1 MRVSDDRYCRD
12 LRRFNLAVRM
22 LQHEARTSTICA
34 WTGLN
39 AERIRNLA
47 RSHGHDEAGAKLGR
61 HRGPSPRRLSPILS
75 NPILRAE
82 VAAMAG
88 LCQILRVIPAE
99 HLPTARSTLPSVAR
113 GERLCYAYE
122 LFRVIIPNVRLT
134 FEQLVLLVTTLA
146 EGDPWSTAICNIC
159 HAVILCDRLSMARLI
174 CEECSRNEVRG
185 HVASVAAV
193 NDRHNENEGSTY
205 LQGSLFEGEPD
216 RTLIPKEPE

>member
-22 LQHEARTSTICA
+22 LRHEARTSTICA
-34 WTGLN
+34 WTGFN

-88 LCQILRVIPAE
+88 LCQVLRVIPAE
-99 HLPTARSTLPSVAR
+99 PLPAARSTLPGVAT

-122 LFRVIIPNVRLT
+122 LFRAIIPNVRLT

-159 HAVILCDRLSMARLI
+159 HAVILSDRLSLARLI

-185 HVASVAAV
+185 HVASVVAAK
-193 NDRHNENEGSTY
+193 NEHNGTDGPKY
-205 LQGSLFEGEPD
+205 VQGSLFDGESD
-216 RTLIPKEPE
+216 KNIIPKEPE